1 MDFDHSIDKISPSTS
16 ENIIEFGGEGII
28 LPVGPD
34 SGRPP
39 NSPGLIRYNTT
50 RDVLEFNNGS
60 GWSSFGQT
68 YDQLVTGSSVL
79 ISKFIPE
86 GIWNAIVAGTNTTPV
101 GTYIQAALTSCA
113 ISHATLIFSP
123 YTYLIEIGLEY
134 DYGSHS
140 IIGNGAK
147 LDFSNTNPGVTI
159 AFSIVTPHNY
169 YPLWDSAIHS
179 LHGLNIKGYNYGAG
193 RPVGLTGVQFGVGL
207 ADTGAHAAMQNC
219 SVSGFDTLINFGH
232 HSYVQKID
240 SCAFHNG
247 NIAVL
252 YSGISLEDSG
262 ERIGFTN
269 CVIFNSNTLVKAI
282 SGNIS
287 LSNCSFDYFTEEAIV
302 AEYGGSVYVTDSH
315 VESINNPNLKP
326 WFVAQD
332 SNSRICFSNTIIVVN
347 EPVSVYMGIAD
358 DSVNGSDTGSADAG
372 IFLVNTHISFTP
384 TGEYTLQTLFKGAVY
399 ISNMSTFDGGRY
411 SPSNKRVHVHVDRNN
426 LLANGSFE
434 SSIALAE
441 WISSTGSTYNAPI
454 ISTNLPATGTKSLR
468 LQASDGVSTTS
479 SKIYKSFLASPGAK
493 PTIGFKA
500 RGSIPVGSNLVV
512 TVGYAT
518 ASGFD
523 SSVASRTFVYNY
535 TATEVSSSSW
545 SLESIRP
552 YSRAPIGTSRVYVS
566 FEATVEADVYIDD
579 VIFEV
584 LDNSPTTM
592 DLSDVSINSLKDVD
606 TISVPPTTGQALLY
620 NSTSGI
626 WAPGTVSGGGGGG
639 GLSASAAEVITGRWE
654 FVNGGRL
661 ARFDFSGGDITDKVL
676 AADGGITFN
685 YSSSYSGVDP
695 FPYYRDFTVF
705 NGKGLAA
712 MKIFGAT
719 RTALFYSKMQFGNLT
734 AGANQIGFTGGEGD
748 PGDTAEI
755 AINYNSG
762 YDATT
767 NVYSFPY
774 WRSFH
779 IFDGKGGSLLKA
791 SGNGRRID
799 FNTDNVYMFG
809 VMHFKGYGGF
819 DTQLYAN
826 ASAQRYITIPD
837 ASGTIALQEWATP
850 LIAAAANTVAVR
862 YTTADYSA
870 LTTDNT
876 LLVDVAIGQTITLPA
891 ANANTGKLYRI
902 SNVGANA
909 VTLTATQ
916 GSIQWGASQSVG
928 PQVQRVVVSD
938 GNNWF
943 WC

>member
-1 MDFDHSIDKISPSTS
+1 MNFDHRLDKITPNIS
-16 ENIIEFGGEGII
+16 ENVLEFGGHGII
-28 LPVGPD
+28 LPSGDD
-34 SGRPP
+34 SGRPA
-39 NSPGLIRYNTT
+39 NNIGTIRYNTQS
-50 RDVLEFNNGS
+50 DLIEFNNGS
-60 GWSSFGQT
+60 IWTSFGQT

-79 ISKFIPE
+79 ISKFIPA
-86 GIWNAIVAGTNTTPV
+86 GVWAAIVAGTNTTPV
-101 GTYIQAALTSCA
+101 GSYIQTALTACA
-113 ISHATLIFSP
+113 ASHATLIFSP
-123 YTYLIEIGLEY
+123 YTYLCEIGLEY

-147 LDFSNTNPGVTI
+147 LDFSNTNPGVSI

-169 YPLWDSAIHS
+169 YPLWDSAVHS
-179 LHGLNIKGYNYGAG
+179 LHGLNIKGSNYGQARPAG
-193 RPVGLTGVQFGVGL
+193 LIGVQFGVGL
-207 ADTGAHAAMQNC
+207 ANTGAHASMQNC
-219 SVSGFDTLINFGH
+219 SVSGFDTLINFGD
-232 HSYVQKID
+232 HSYVQKVD
-240 SCAFHNG
+240 SCALHNG

-252 YSGISLEDSG
+252 YSGINLEDSG

-269 CVIFNSNTLVKAI
+269 CVIFNSNTLVKAV
-282 SGNIS
+282 SGNVS
-287 LSNCSFDYFTEEAIV
+287 FSNCSFDYFTEEAIV
-302 AEYGGSVYVTDSH
+302 TEFGGSVYVTDSH

-326 WFVAQD
+326 WFVARD

-358 DSVNGSDTGSADAG
+358 DSLDGSDTGSADAG
-372 IFLVNTHISFTP
+372 IFFVNSHISFTP

-399 ISNMSTFDGGRY
+399 LTNVPSFDGGRY
-411 SPSNKRVHVHVDRNN
+411 SAANKRVHVHVDRNN

-434 SSIALAE
+434 GASGLSE
-441 WISSTGSTYNAPI
+441 WQLTSGSGY
-454 ISTNLPATGTKSLR
+454 NLPVITTAEAATGTKSVQ
-468 LQASDGVSTTS
+468 LQANSGGTTS
-479 SKIYKSFLASPGAK
+479 SKMYKSFLASPGAK
-493 PTIGFKA
+493 PTISFKVK
-500 RGSIPVGSNLVV
+500 GVIPVGSNLTV
-512 TVGYAT
+512 TIGYA
-518 ASGFD
+518 AAFGFD
-523 SSVASRTFVYNY
+523 GAVASRAFVYNY
-535 TATEVSSSSW
+535 TAAEVGNSW
-545 SLESIRP
+545 TIESIRP
-552 YSRAPIGTSRVYVS
+552 YSRAPIGTSRVYVI
-566 FEATVEADVYIDD
+566 FESTVAADVYIDD

-592 DLSDVSINSLKDVD
+592 DLTDTSINSLSDVD
-606 TISVPPTTGQALLY
+606 TISVLPTTGQALVY

-639 GLSASAAEVITGRWE
+639 LSASVAEIIPGRWE
-654 FVNGGRL
+654 FTNGGRV
-661 ARFDFSGGDITDKVL
+661 ARIDFSGGDIADKVL
-676 AADGGITFN
+676 ASDGGITLN

-695 FPYYRDFTVF
+695 FPYYRDFTIF

-734 AGANQIGFTGGEGD
+734 AGANQIGFTGGESD

-762 YDATT
+762 YDAAT

-779 IFDGKGGSLLKA
+779 IFDGKGGSLFKA
-791 SGNGRRID
+791 SGDGRRID

-809 VMHFKGYGGF
+809 VMHFKGYSGF

-826 ASAQRYITIPD
+826 ASAQRYINIPD

-850 LIAAAANTVAVR
+850 LIAAASTTVAVR
-862 YTTADYSA
+862 YTNASYSA
-870 LTTDNT
+870 LITDNT
-876 LLVDVAIGQTITLPA
+876 LLVDVGIGETITLPA
-891 ANANTGKLYRI
+891 AVGNTGKLYRI

-909 VTLTATQ
+909 VTLVSSA
-916 GSIQWGASQSVG
+916 GSIQWAGSQSVAS
-928 PQVQRVVVSD
+928 QVQRTVVSD